1 MAVSIAV
8 DEPGTLLEGPHWD
21 DRSGTLLYV
30 DSIGHHVHRWDPVT
44 KHKDTYD
51 IVFVLILPGCM
62 VGSVVPRE
70 SGGAVVA
77 AGTKF
82 SFLDFETRQLTD
94 VATVDQHK
102 PTNRLNDGKCD
113 AAGRFWAGTMGEPN
127 PVTMVERKVASLYC
141 LHTDRTVTKAFN
153 EVDISNGLAWTS
165 DNSIMYYIDSLQY
178 SVDAFDF
185 DLCTGMLCNRRQV
198 MTFNPQVDG
207 VPDGMC
213 IDTDGKLWIAMF
225 NGGQVLQVD
234 PNTGTQLRSIRVPAP
249 QTSSCCFGGPN
260 LDVMY
265 VTSARI
271 GYSAEVIQQNPQSGC
286 LFQVTGLGARGTPGL
301 CYNG

>member
-1 MAVSIAV
+1 MAVSVAV
-8 DEPGTLLEGPHWD
+8 DEPGILMEGPHWD

-30 DSIGHHVHRWDPVT
+30 DIHGQHVHRWDPVT

-51 IVFVLILPGCM
+51 IDCM
-62 VGSVVPRE
+62 VGTVVPRE

-82 SFLDFETRQLTD
+82 AFLDFETRQLTD

-102 PTNRLNDGKCD
+102 PTNRFNDGKCD
-113 AAGRFWAGTMGEPN
+113 AAGRFWAGTMGAEPV
-127 PVTMVERKVASLYC
+127 PTKVERKVGSLYC
-141 LHTDRTVTKAFN
+141 LHTDGNVTKAFN